1 MLRKKLATAVAAA
14 LVLVTLAGCA
24 NPIVVASA
32 QKALQPL
39 AENPMPGFKLSL
51 KYDPSCG
58 IDYCTVNPRYEF
70 TSNNPTKTRPEFCK
84 DLLTWATKYGA
95 DSWLFDPEN
104 IAIPTK
110 GHEASFQV
118 ACASGES
125 ALLGTSENGVR
136 WLLSGNSSMYQ
147 FGTVLN
153 TDGQLDDA
161 RTKLVGWND
170 AIGQLSSG
178 AQRNLEILDAVN
190 SYRIGHPQENPRA
203 LETVKNALKAVK
215 QSSDIKLIEDSKGKV
230 NHLQVPADGFL
241 VERCINIEPF
251 DETYFLVPDPGT
263 GIFGSYRN
271 EEDTPLEE
279 FGFITSGVC
288 PQ

>member
-1 MLRKKLATAVAAA
+1 MLIKRLATLAAA
-14 LVLVTLAGCA
+14 SLVLGTLAGCA
-24 NPIVVASA
+24 NPIVVAST

-70 TSNNPTKTRPEFCK
+70 TSKNPTTSRPEFCK
-84 DLLTWATKYGA
+84 DFFTWATKYGA

-110 GHEASFQV
+110 GHEASFLV

-136 WLLSGNSSMYQ
+136 WMLAGNSAMYQ

-161 RTKLVGWND
+161 RTELVGWNE

-203 LETVKNALKAVK
+203 FETVTNALKTVK
-215 QSSDIKLIEDSKGKV
+215 QSSDIKLIEDNKGEV

-241 VERCINIEPF
+241 VERCFNIEPY
-251 DETYFLVPDPGT
+251 DETYFLIPNPGT
-263 GIFGSYRN
+263 GIFGTYST
-271 EEDTPLEE
+271 EEDAPLEE
-279 FGFITSGVC
+279 FGIIKSGAC
-288 PQ
+288 R